1 MKRKA
6 LFAFLAVTTLAA
18 FNVNATIVYTGEMSG
33 GLEVPANPSTATGSI
48 TVLIDG
54 NMMTVSLDWDG
65 LIGGNPGAAHIHCC
79 TDPGSNIGVAVGFPG
94 FPAAASGTYSRMF
107 DLLDASIYTSGFLTN
122 FGGGTV
128 EGARDALLAGLASGR
143 AYSNIHNSTYPGGE
157 IRADLTQ
164 AAQVP
169 EPSTALFIGVGL
181 FVLTRS
187 RSLLR
192 IQ

>member
-33 GLEVPANPSTATGSI
+33 GQEVPANASPATGSI
-48 TVLIDG
+48 TVLING

-65 LIGGNPGAAHIHCC
+65 LIGGNPSAAHIHCC

-94 FPAAASGTYSRMF
+94 FPSSASGSYSRIY
-107 DLLDASIYTSGFLTN
+107 DLLDSTIYTSGFMTN

-128 EGARDALLAGLASGR
+128 QGARDALLAGLASGR

-157 IRADLTQ
+157 IRANLT
-164 AAQVP
+164 AEVP
-169 EPSTALFIGVGL
+169 EPSTAFLLGIGL
-181 FVLTRS
+181 FMLARS

-192 IQ
+192 TQ